1 MLRLQKR
8 AARII
13 KDAPWDARSKPLFDD
28 LNIVPF
34 HERVARMK
42 VKMVFKALNGMLPS
56 YMSEKFLRF
65 STIHSR
71 KTRNSTRNLSLPQ
84 VKQSY
89 GQRSFMFSAA
99 RLWNSLPTNLKDCN
113 SRQFIKFIQ

>member
-1 MLRLQKR
+1 
-8 AARII
+8 
-13 KDAPWDARSKPLFDD
+13 
-28 LNIVPF
+28 
-34 HERVARMK
+34 MK

-71 KTRNSTRNLSLPQ
+71 KTRNSTRNLISPR

-89 GQRSFMFSAA
+89 GQRLFMFSAA

-113 SRQFIKFIQ
+113 SLTSFNKKISEIEICNLLQIFFQVNLHLVIHFSF